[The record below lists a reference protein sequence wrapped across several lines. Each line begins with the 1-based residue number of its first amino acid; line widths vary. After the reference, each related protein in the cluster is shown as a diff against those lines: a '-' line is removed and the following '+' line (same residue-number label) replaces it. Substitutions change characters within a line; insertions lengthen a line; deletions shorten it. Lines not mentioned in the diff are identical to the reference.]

1 MAEGRW
7 IGIPTG
13 WNDIVV
19 RTLKVFLVGFVVL
32 VLKEYMETH
41 EWDIPVC
48 AIDAAWVAGGVFVFN
63 TLLKLIAR

>member
-7 IGIPTG
+7 IGIPSG

-19 RTLKVFLVGFVVL
+19 RTLKVFVIGFLVL

-41 EWDIPVC
+41 EWDVPVC
-48 AIDAAWVAGGVFVFN
+48 AIDAAWVAGGVFVVN
-63 TLLKLIAR
+63 TMLKLIAR